1 MIIHLP
7 ISETRKKITSLA
19 SNLSP
24 DETISVTNRGK
35 EVLAIL
41 PWESYEALME
51 TLEIMSDKELMKD
64 LEKGIEEYKRGE
76 LVGLDDVERL
86 LDIV

>member
-19 SNLSP
+19 DNLSP
-24 DETISVTNRGK
+24 DETISVTKRGK

-41 PWESYEALME
+41 PWETYEALLE
-51 TLEIMSDKELMKD
+51 TLEIMSDKDLMSD
-64 LEKGIEEYKRGE
+64 LQKGIEEYRKGN
-76 LVGLDDVERL
+76 LVDPDEVERL

>member
-1 MIIHLP
+1 MEIYMIIHLP

-35 EVLAIL
+35 E
-41 PWESYEALME
+41 
-51 TLEIMSDKELMKD
+51 LMKD